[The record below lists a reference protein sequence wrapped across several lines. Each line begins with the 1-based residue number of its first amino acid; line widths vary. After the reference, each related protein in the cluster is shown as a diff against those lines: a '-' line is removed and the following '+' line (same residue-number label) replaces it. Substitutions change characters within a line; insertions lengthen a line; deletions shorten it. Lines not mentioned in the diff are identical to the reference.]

1 MSVAPVRGRKTKRIL
16 TQLEQKEE
24 EERGPEEQLQVL
36 GELPLSPR
44 EGPSLRSQ
52 SPMPRRV
59 TRSSERA
66 GGERDIITIIDRSL
80 KMNEIRGLRKD
91 FTRHPNEPIVT
102 WLFRCWDNGANS
114 VWLDSREA
122 RQLVALLGTQPLTD
136 ILAHSRTRPSPSGS
150 GCC

>member
-59 TRSSERA
+59 TRSPERA
-66 GGERDIITIIDRSL
+66 GGERDIITI
-80 KMNEIRGLRKD
+80 
-91 FTRHPNEPIVT
+91 
-102 WLFRCWDNGANS
+102 
-114 VWLDSREA
+114 
-122 RQLVALLGTQPLTD
+122 TD
-136 ILAHSRTRPSPSGS
+136 HHY
-150 GCC
+150 